1 MDENGVGDSP
11 ALYPVSAPAGQSVN
25 PYPPATSPVSPIS
38 VNSVQSVDG
47 MVPPYQQPQ
56 PTPLAEP
63 TLAGFSTQSLGD
75 VAPPVYQQTPPQPQ
89 TIMPTLEQLQPTF
102 QPAPLV
108 KPTQQ
113 FSIPQQYNQDALLDQ
128 NQLANPNQSVGPFST
143 IQDPEMQNTPDQA
156 TYDPYAVLAADPMPD
171 ITIGD
176 SSARGG
182 SLVFKLVVGILLI
195 AIFVGGIYGGY
206 LYGKNSNQVSS
217 VPAPTSQEP
226 IQYAEPEEELPPQS
240 EDDAK
245 ISFTLQD
252 PVYKDEVITGSVG
265 KQINLS
271 DGLIVYVKDDV
282 EYDYKTTD
290 TNYKQASDKKLIKV
304 NYIVGNAS
312 KTGAKQIK
320 STLFSLEDTVGTI
333 MLPESTISDYA
344 GKIDVVSL
352 NPGAKARFSV
362 VYEVGSYVGGLTAI
376 RQQSYILKSTKKTV
390 TTRAEVALSP
400 SN

>member
-1 MDENGVGDSP
+1 MDENGVGDSS
-11 ALYPVSAPAGQSVN
+11 ALYPVSAPPGQSVN
-25 PYPPATSPVSPIS
+25 PYPPVTPS

-47 MVPPYQQPQ
+47 MISPYQQPQ
-56 PTPLAEP
+56 STPITDT
-63 TLAGFSTQSLGD
+63 TLAGYSAQPTTGD
-75 VAPPVYQQTPPQPQ
+75 VPPSIYQQTALQSQ
-89 TIMPTLEQLQPTF
+89 AIMPTLEQLQPTF
-102 QPAPLV
+102 QPPPLV
-108 KPTQQ
+108 QPTQNQ

-128 NQLANPNQSVGPFST
+128 SQVATPNQSVGPFST

-156 TYDPYAVLAADPMPD
+156 TYDPYAVLATDPMPD

-176 SSARGG
+176 PSARGG
-182 SLVFKLVVGILLI
+182 RLVFKLVVGILLI
-195 AIFVGGIYGGY
+195 AIFAAGIYGGY
-206 LYGKNSNQVSS
+206 LYGKNSNQGSS
-217 VPAPTSQEP
+217 ASSPTSQEP

-252 PVYKDEVITGSVG
+252 PVYKDEVITGTVG
-265 KQINLS
+265 KQVNVS
-271 DGLIVYVKDDV
+271 DGLVIHVKDDV
-282 EYDYKTTD
+282 EYDYKTKD

-320 STLFSLEDTVGTI
+320 STLFSLEDSVGTAI
-333 MLPESTISDYA
+333 LPESTISDYV
-344 GKIDVVSL
+344 GKIGVISL

-362 VYEVGSYVGGLTAI
+362 VYEVGSYVGGLKVI

-390 TTRAEVALSP
+390 TTRVEVVLS
-400 SN
+400 STN